1 MGCSPPQLRQR
12 MPRIRRPAV
21 VSGAGGVSIAMVIL
35 RRLVSAGTGVR
46 ATVWSD
52 RGAPKGGS
60 LIVQDDL
67 PGLGTL
73 PIVGR
78 LSWLQ
83 RAGPSATLDK
93 SSSVV
98 SGCYESRAETVNEP
112 AVATSSIP
120 FRNVVA
126 SPH

>member
-1 MGCSPPQLRQR
+1 MRS
-12 MPRIRRPAV
+12 V
-21 VSGAGGVSIAMVIL
+21 VVVVAGGGVSIAMV
-35 RRLVSAGTGVR
+35 VSGGVGGWLGAGGRGTG
-46 ATVWSD
+46 WSG

-98 SGCYESRAETVNEP
+98 SGCYESRAEAVNEP